1 MLFTSGFS
9 EKNNLIPINYVKLN
23 IYITDNF
30 HTSLSLKPQ
39 PRNILFFWFVSF
51 VDVVVV
57 IFANCL
63 IFKFIPQF

>member
-1 MLFTSGFS
+1 MLFASGLS

-39 PRNILFFWFVSF
+39 PRNVLFLWFVSF
-51 VDVVVV
+51 VVVVTV
-57 IFANCL
+57 VVDDVAFANCL
-63 IFKFIPQF
+63 